1 MNGAMATAGGHTSMT
16 TPKRTPAE
24 IVASAMPTS
33 AARRLAVNHAFLIT
47 CLISTTLAVVV
58 LAVLLISIAIQGGHW
73 LLAADR
79 VAAFNAA
86 RSIPGPFDSFGNLSL
101 YLGGGLLSLL
111 ALMLFVPLP
120 KRVMRLCQTVFFLAL
135 ALSLWGLWGFL
146 RTEFFT
152 EYASRFPNKAGIR
165 APLWGSIWVCAI
177 CGLVALPTGIATAIY
192 LEEFA
197 PKNRFTNFIRLNISN
212 LSGVPSIVYGIIGL
226 TAFSR
231 LFSIFGT
238 ARDTPGFELGTP
250 EDWFYFRLPFGSGVL
265 AGGLTLM
272 LVVLPIV
279 IISSQEALRAVP
291 GSLRQ
296 GALAMGSTRW
306 QMVWRMTLPASIPTI
321 MTGAILSMS
330 RAIGEAAPLLVLGV
344 PLFMRRTPENLMS
357 EFTVLPLQIYRWASD
372 PREDFRDLAASGIIV
387 LLVVLLSFN
396 AVAIFIRQKLQKP
409 LQ

>member
-1 MNGAMATAGGHTSMT
+1 MSRALDIGAVASRRG
-16 TPKRTPAE
+16 RTPAE
-24 IVASAMPTS
+24 IVAAAPPAS
-33 AARRLAVNHAFLIT
+33 AARRAAVNHLFLVT
-47 CLISTTLAVVV
+47 CLVCTTLAVVV
-58 LAVLLISIAIQGGHW
+58 LAVLIVSIAAQGAHW
-73 LLAADR
+73 LLDAER
-79 VAAFNAA
+79 VAAFDAA
-86 RSIPGPFDSFGNLSL
+86 RSIPGPFGSFANAATWV
-101 YLGGGLLSLL
+101 GGAIAALLAVLLFVPMPRRLLRILQVILVLSLL
-111 ALMLFVPLP
+111 A
-120 KRVMRLCQTVFFLAL
+120 AGW
-135 ALSLWGLWGFL
+135 ALWGFL
-146 RTEFFT
+146 RTDFFT

-177 CGLVALPTGIATAIY
+177 CGLVALPTGVATAIY

-226 TAFSR
+226 TAFAR
-231 LFSIFGT
+231 LFNVFGT
-238 ARDTPGFELGTP
+238 NRDSPGFELGTP
-250 EDWFYFRLPFGSGVL
+250 DDWFYLRIPFGSGVL

-279 IISSQEALRAVP
+279 IISSQEAIRAVP
-291 GSLRQ
+291 NSLRQ

-357 EFTVLPLQIYRWASD
+357 EFTVLPLQIYRWAAD
-372 PREDFRDLAASGIIV
+372 PRADFRDLAASGIIV

-396 AVAIFIRQKLQKP
+396 AIAIFIRQKLQKQ

>member
-1 MNGAMATAGGHTSMT
+1 MSRASFADGSVTRLS
-16 TPKRTPAE
+16 PPRRTPAE
-24 IVASAMPTS
+24 IVASAAPKS
-33 AARRLAVNHAFLIT
+33 AARRVAVNRAFLIT
-47 CLISTTLAVVV
+47 CLVCTTLAVLV
-58 LAVLLISIAIQGGHW
+58 LVVLLISIAFTGGHW
-73 LLAADR
+73 LMAVDR
-79 VAAFNAA
+79 VAAFDSAW
-86 RSIPGPFDSFGNLSL
+86 SIPGPFGSLGNVAAFVGAGLVALLSILLFAPLKLSL
-101 YLGGGLLSLL
+101 RRVVLS
-111 ALMLFVPLP
+111 
-120 KRVMRLCQTVFFLAL
+120 VFLVAL
-135 ALSLWGLWGFL
+135 ALSCWGLWGFI
-146 RTEFFT
+146 RTDFFT
-152 EYASRFPNKAGIR
+152 EFASRFPHKAGIR

-177 CGLVALPTGIATAIY
+177 CGIVALPIGIATAIY

-197 PKNRFTNFIRLNISN
+197 PKNRLTNFIRLNISN

-226 TAFSR
+226 TAFAR

-238 ARDTPGFELGTP
+238 ARDQPGFEFGTP
-250 EDWFYFRLPFGSGVL
+250 EQWFYLRLPFGSGVL

-291 GSLRQ
+291 GTLRQ

-306 QMVWRMTLPASIPTI
+306 QMVWRMTLPASIPSI
-321 MTGAILSMS
+321 MTGAILAMS

-357 EFTVLPLQIYRWASD
+357 DFTVLPLQIYRWAAD
-372 PREDFRDLAASGIIV
+372 PRQDFRDLAASGIIV

-396 AVAIFIRQKLQKP
+396 AIAIFIRQKLQKQ

>member
-1 MNGAMATAGGHTSMT
+1 MKPAMATPGGSSSFSALR
-16 TPKRTPAE
+16 RTPAE
-24 IVASAMPTS
+24 IVAASTPTS
-33 AARRLAVNHAFLIT
+33 ATTRAAINRGFLVV
-47 CLISTTLAVVV
+47 CLVSTSLAVVV
-58 LAVLLISIAIQGGHW
+58 LAILLFSIAAQGAHW
-73 LLAADR
+73 LLVAER
-79 VAAFNAA
+79 VAAFDAA
-86 RSIPGPFDSFGNLSL
+86 HSIPGPFGSFSNAAMSIGGALVIL
-101 YLGGGLLSLL
+101 LG
-111 ALMLFVPLP
+111 ALLFVPMP
-120 KRVMRLCQTVFFLAL
+120 KRLVRIGQVVLAIG
-135 ALSLWGLWGFL
+135 AVISLWALWGFV
-146 RTEFFT
+146 RTDFFT
-152 EYASRFPNKAGIR
+152 EYASRFPSKAGIR
-165 APLWGSIWVCAI
+165 APLWGSVWVCAI
-177 CGLVALPTGIATAIY
+177 CGLVALPTGVATAIY

-197 PKNRFTNFIRLNISN
+197 TKNRFTNFIRLNISN

-226 TAFSR
+226 TAFAR

-238 ARDTPGFELGTP
+238 SRDTPGFEFGSP
-250 EDWFYFRLPFGSGVL
+250 ESWYYFRLPFGSGVL

-279 IISSQEALRAVP
+279 IISSQEAIRAVP
-291 GSLRQ
+291 NSLRQ

-321 MTGAILSMS
+321 MTGAILAMS

-357 EFTVLPLQIYRWASD
+357 EFTVLPLQIYRWAAD

-396 AVAIFIRQKLQKP
+396 AIAIFIRQKLQKP

>member
-1 MNGAMATAGGHTSMT
+1 MKPALAMPGGGSSPETVR
-16 TPKRTPAE
+16 RTPAE
-24 IVASAMPTS
+24 IVAASPRAS
-33 AARRLAVNHAFLIT
+33 AAKRAAVNRAFLVI
-47 CLISTTLAVVV
+47 CLVCTSLAVVV
-58 LAVLLISIAIQGGHW
+58 LAVLILSIVLKGSHW

-86 RSIPGPFDSFGNLSL
+86 RSIPGPFGSFANASL
-101 YLGGGLLSLL
+101 LMGGGLVALL
-111 ALMLFVPLP
+111 AALLFVPMP
-120 KRVMRLCQTVFFLAL
+120 TRLLRIGQIVLAL
-135 ALSLWGLWGFL
+135 GSVLAIWSLWGFL
-146 RTEFFT
+146 RTDFFT
-152 EYASRFPNKAGIR
+152 EYASRFPDKAGIR

-177 CGLVALPTGIATAIY
+177 CGIVALPTGVATAIY

-226 TAFSR
+226 TAFAR
-231 LFSIFGT
+231 LFNIFGT
-238 ARDTPGFELGTP
+238 SRDTPGFELGTP
-250 EDWFYFRLPFGSGVL
+250 DNWFYLRVPFGAGVL

-279 IISSQEALRAVP
+279 IISSQEAIRAVP
-291 GSLRQ
+291 NSLRQ

-321 MTGAILSMS
+321 MTGAILATS

-357 EFTVLPLQIYRWASD
+357 EFTVLPLQIYRWAAD
-372 PREDFRDLAASGIIV
+372 PREDFRDLAAAGIIV

-396 AVAIFIRQKLQKP
+396 AIAIFIRQKLQKP